1 MRWPPTADHRVML
14 SSSAMSDLLHGARGL
29 RQKLYHLEVLLE
41 IEKGGRS
48 RSWFAGKALER
59 GTAIKRL
66 ADTGLIEAA
75 PPPAHFRLTTEGFEF
90 LKDVRAKVGAGDALD
105 WTRADEIDFSRL

>member
-1 MRWPPTADHRVML
+1 
-14 SSSAMSDLLHGARGL
+14 MSDLLHGAREL

-48 RSWFAGKALER
+48 RSWFSGKSAQALER
-59 GTAIKRL
+59 AAAIKRL
-66 ADTGLIEAA
+66 TETGLIEAA
-75 PPPAHFRLTTEGFEF
+75 SPPRPFRLTPEGREL

-105 WTRADEIDFSRL
+105 WTHADEIDFSKL